1 MVILHNESL
10 VRNDYFTHLYSNNRS
25 LLQAVMYVA
34 TTQFSLGQSL
44 LSVEDV
50 VATVKEHDLRTAVV
64 TDTMSI
70 TSLIPLAEKLGDKLV
85 IGVRMTL
92 VDSAEQERL
101 PIYQPKVYPKNA
113 KAMGVLFKY
122 LTKAYDRPYFY
133 EQPRLDF
140 TSFYQMLTEA
150 EFYVSTGDIN
160 SLFKHDE
167 YGQKLHDIAVC
178 IGWGSVIHD
187 IVPIPSPL
195 FDKINYRSLSCANVI
210 SADSSV
216 NVYIPAFYKQED
228 ADVFPIHYSINKNVE
243 FNYLKPSHK
252 LFYFEP
258 KVQRFQL
265 KAMLYRLSKRF
276 GFIPRE
282 YRGVKFDE
290 RYKWEKQEPRLPK
303 LSAEPMVSL
312 KKLAI
317 DGLKE
322 RSRVSL
328 YGYQPNTED
337 VKNIYVPRLKY
348 EFEVIEKLGFADYFL
363 MVYEL
368 TDWCQKQNIK
378 IGPGRGSVGGSL
390 IAFCMGITDVDPIR
404 FGLMFE
410 RFINPT
416 RIDLPDID
424 LDFMSTRRHEIVEH
438 LCDRYGSDN
447 VAGIINY
454 AKLGSKSA
462 LRSTC
467 RILGMDD
474 SEYSCSK
481 LIPSQFGFSKTLE
494 ESKEAVIDIKNF
506 AGKHPTVWEKALKL
520 ENKLR
525 NFSTHAA
532 GIIVSNRPL
541 VNDAVIQISKGQ
553 RAINWDKKLCEKQG
567 LVKLDVLGLTTLDI
581 IDLCLSYIKERH
593 GTSIDL
599 RNVVLDDKYVLEA
612 FAKGN
617 TGGIFQF
624 EGGSVKRL
632 LKDLSRNE
640 DLTFDDLAVA
650 TALNRPGPIEAGLVQ
665 MYVDGKNGMP
675 HDVDHHSMTEALE
688 PTFNVMVY
696 QEQVMKVAVD
706 FAGYTLPEA
715 DNLRKIMGKKLP
727 EEMKNESDKF
737 VDGAVK
743 THGVDRPIAQHVF
756 DQISKF
762 AYYAFNKAHSVEYSL
777 MSYLCMW
784 LKVNYPV
791 EYYAASLTHI
801 DDKKVRSVI
810 NEAKK
815 NGLVIDA
822 PSINLSTDRFRPV
835 TNTRIVAPLSKI
847 KFVQAAAT
855 LIMEEREYAGE
866 YRSIDDLVERTT
878 ERASRKVVNK
888 RVIEAMQAV
897 GALDDICPPIA
908 PVCPVERSKALDE
921 YLPSIPLGHVVI
933 KREMTLKASTGDDLL
948 KVLGPISKA
957 LDKDFVRPHCGKNA
971 KFMVVYD
978 CATASEGKSGVFT
991 ETRAFSNQNLA
1002 MYKADLT
1009 KDDAYF
1015 TGLVKRAKDKKEKI
1029 FNNSVL
1035 EESFKILL
1043 QEIDVLKPTVVLC
1056 LGNQVAKM
1064 FDASLKG
1071 GATDNAGKVIYRSD
1085 LDANILVGFNPSQI
1099 FFNPDYEPILVELF
1113 ETVVDML

>member
-1 MVILHNESL
+1 V
-10 VRNDYFTHLYSNNRS
+10 F
-25 LLQAVMYVA
+25 VA
-34 TTQFSLGQSL
+34 STEFSLGQSL
-44 LSVEDV
+44 LSVEDI
-50 VATVKEHDLRTAVV
+50 AAIVKEYDLKTAVV
-64 TDTMSI
+64 ADTMSV

-85 IGVRMTL
+85 IGVRFTL
-92 VDSAEQERL
+92 VEEALQERT
-101 PIYQPKVYPKNA
+101 PIYQPKVYPTDDKGMA
-113 KAMGVLFKY
+113 VLFKY

-140 TSFYQMLTEA
+140 KSFLEMLKEA
-150 EFYVSTGDIN
+150 KDSFYVSTGDVN
-160 SLFKHDE
+160 SLFKLGNSFHFLNSISEIVGDNRTIC
-167 YGQKLHDIAVC
+167 DIIPV
-178 IGWGSVIHD
+178 
-187 IVPIPSPL
+187 PSPL
-195 FDKINYRSLSCANVI
+195 FDRLNFRALLVSEVTKWP
-210 SADSSV
+210 V
-216 NVYIPAFYKQED
+216 NIYIPAFYKEED
-228 ADVFPIHYSINKNVE
+228 AEVFPIHYSINKNVE

-252 LFYFEP
+252 LFYFCP
-258 KVQRFQL
+258 KVQRYQL
-265 KAMLYRLSKRF
+265 KAMMYRIQKRYSWK
-276 GFIPRE
+276 PTRHE
-282 YRGVKFDE
+282 GVKFDQ
-290 RYKWEKQEPRLPK
+290 RYKWESQAPRLPK
-303 LSAEPMVSL
+303 LSAVPMDSL
-312 KKLAI
+312 RKLAI

-322 RSRVSL
+322 RARMPM
-328 YGYQPNTED
+328 YGYQPSEQDIRD
-337 VKNIYVPRLKY
+337 VYVPRLKY
-348 EFEVIEKLGFADYFL
+348 EFDAIEKLGFADYFL

-368 TDWCQKQNIK
+368 TDWCKKQDIK
-378 IGPGRGSVGGSL
+378 MGPGRGSVGGSL

-424 LDFMSTRRHEIVEH
+424 LDFMSTRRHEIVVH
-438 LCDRYGSDN
+438 LQDRYGVDN

-467 RILGMDD
+467 RIIGMDD

-481 LIPSQFGFSKTLE
+481 LIPSQFGFNKTLE

-506 AGKHPTVWEKALKL
+506 ATKHPSVWTKALKL

-541 VNDAVIQISKGQ
+541 VHDAVIQVSKGQ
-553 RAINWDKKLCEKQG
+553 RIINWDKKLCEKQG
-567 LVKLDVLGLTTLDI
+567 LVKLDVLGLSTLDI
-581 IDLCLSYIKERH
+581 IDLCLHYIRERH
-593 GTSIDL
+593 GTTINLHDISLDL
-599 RNVVLDDKYVLEA
+599 ADVLTN
-612 FAKGN
+612 FAHGN

-624 EGGSVKRL
+624 EGGSVRRL
-632 LKDLSRNE
+632 LKDLSKHH

-665 MYVDGKNGMP
+665 MYVDGKNGTL
-675 HDVDHHSMTEALE
+675 HDVDHRSMEEALE
-688 PTFNVMVY
+688 PTYNVMVY

-727 EEMKNESDKF
+727 EEMKKEADKF

-743 THGVDRPIAQHVF
+743 THSVDRPVAQHVF

-762 AYYAFNKAHSVEYSL
+762 AYYAFNKSHSVEYSL
-777 MSYLCMW
+777 LSYLCMW

-791 EYYAASLTHI
+791 EFYAASLTYI

-815 NGLVIDA
+815 NSITIDA
-822 PSINLSTDRFRPV
+822 PSINLSTDRFHPV
-835 TNTRIVAPLSKI
+835 TDNRIVAPLSKI

-855 LIMEEREYAGE
+855 LIMQEREYGGP
-866 YRSIDDLVERTT
+866 YKSIDDLLERTDR
-878 ERASRKVVNK
+878 RAKRRVVNK

-897 GALDDICPPIA
+897 GALDDIAPPSA
-908 PVCPVERSKALDE
+908 PVCPVERSKAINE

-933 KREMTLKASTGDDLL
+933 KRKMELKASTGDDLL
-948 KVLGPISKA
+948 KVLGPVATA
-957 LDKDFVRPHCGKNA
+957 LDKAFVKPCCGRDA

-978 CATASEGKSGVFT
+978 CATATEAKSAIFT

-1002 MYKADLT
+1002 MYKAGLT

-1015 TGLVKRAKDKKEKI
+1015 TGLVKRGKEAKEKI

-1043 QEIDVLKPTVVLC
+1043 EEIDILKPTVVLC
-1056 LGNQVAKM
+1056 LGSQVSKM

-1071 GATDNAGKVIYRSD
+1071 TVTDYHGKVIYRND
-1085 LDANILVGFNPSQI
+1085 LDCNILFSINPSTI
-1099 FFNPDYEPILVELF
+1099 FFNPDNQSLLEEAF
-1113 ETVVDML
+1113 ETVADML